1 VDTRQK
7 KMPKNQE
14 LFKKFARWAKSHGL
28 ETRMG
33 TTLAESS
40 GWLGEEAHDSRFL
53 THKGL

>member
-1 VDTRQK
+1 
-7 KMPKNQE
+7 MPKNQE